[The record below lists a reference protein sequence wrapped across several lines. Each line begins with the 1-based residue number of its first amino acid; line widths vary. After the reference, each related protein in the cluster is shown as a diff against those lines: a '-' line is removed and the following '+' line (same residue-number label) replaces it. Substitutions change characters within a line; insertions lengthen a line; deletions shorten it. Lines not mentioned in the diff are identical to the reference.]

1 MNLLYTLPM
10 IASLIGALLCLVRI
24 EKFEEVISIIV
35 SSSTAIF
42 SILILFLPNVS
53 NSFLFL
59 DGISKIMILIISF
72 VYTMTV
78 IFSTTFLKYIDEP
91 LFQKRFY
98 YLLLNLF
105 AFSMFFSVS
114 VNNLGLVWVGIEGT
128 TVTSALL
135 VAVENDES
143 SIEATWRYIIIVSSG
158 LVISFISNIFIY
170 AATGTLDIS
179 KLLTTNS
186 FSGLLS
192 LGSMM
197 AIIGYGTKA
206 GIFPMHTWLPDVH
219 GKAPAPVSAIF
230 SSVLLPVAL
239 YAIIRIMQFTPA
251 LYVKNFT
258 LVLGFLTVII
268 AASLMAVQT
277 NYKRLFAYS
286 TMENMGM
293 ALIGI
298 SLGGYAF
305 VGVFVLIIS
314 HAFAKSST
322 FFLSGNLLSRYKTLK
337 IDEVAGV
344 AKRMPST
351 AYTLLFDAM
360 AITGMPPFGTFFGE
374 LLIILVLLSILPIEW
389 TLLLVSFLALA
400 FISMNFK
407 VGKMIFSESDG
418 KKMDRKRVGTIV
430 PIIGTLFSLATIFFI
445 PFISKVIK

>member
-35 SSSTAIF
+35 SVSTAIF

-286 TMENMGM
+286 NMENMGM

-337 IDEVAGV
+337 IDEVTGV

-389 TLLLVSFLALA
+389 TLLLVGFLALA

>member
-337 IDEVAGV
+337 IDEVTGV

-374 LLIILVLLSILPIEW
+374 LLIILVLLSILPLEW
-389 TLLLVSFLALA
+389 TLLLVGFLALA

>member
-1 MNLLYTLPM
+1 MNVFYIFPM
-10 IASLIGALLCLVRI
+10 VASLIGALLCLAKI
-24 EKFEEVISIIV
+24 EKFEEIISVITSI
-35 SSSTAIF
+35 STVAF
-42 SILILFLPNVS
+42 SIVILFLPDVS
-53 NSFLFL
+53 DAFLFL
-59 DGISKIMILIISF
+59 DGISKIMILTISI

-114 VNNLGLVWVGIEGT
+114 VNNLGLVWVGIEAT

-158 LVISFISNIFIY
+158 LVISFISNILIY

-179 KLLTTNS
+179 KLLTMNA
-186 FSGLLS
+186 FSTLLP

-230 SSVLLPVAL
+230 SGVLLPVAL
-239 YAIIRIMQFTPA
+239 YAIIRVIQFTPVA
-251 LYVKNFT
+251 YVKTFA
-258 LVLGFLTVII
+258 LVLGFLTVVIS
-268 AASLMAVQT
+268 ASLMAVQT

-298 SLGGYAF
+298 SLGGYALI
-305 VGVFVLIIS
+305 GVFVLIIS

-337 IDEVAGV
+337 IDEIKGV

-374 LLIILVLLSILPIEW
+374 IMIILVLLSVLNIGW
-389 TLLLVSFLALA
+389 TLLLVGFLALA

-407 VGKMIFSESDG
+407 VGKMIFSDSEG
-418 KKMDRKRVGTIV
+418 EKMDRKRIGTLV
-430 PIIGTLFSLATIFFI
+430 PIIDTVFSILVIFFI

>member
-35 SSSTAIF
+35 SASTAIF

-114 VNNLGLVWVGIEGT
+114 VNNLGLVWVGIEAT

-158 LVISFISNIFIY
+158 LVISFVSNIFIY

-230 SSVLLPVAL
+230 SSVLLPVTL

-251 LYVKNFT
+251 LYVKNFA

-337 IDEVAGV
+337 IDDVTGV

-374 LLIILVLLSILPIEW
+374 LLIILVLLSILPLEW
-389 TLLLVSFLALA
+389 TLLLVGFLALA

-418 KKMDRKRVGTIV
+418 KKMDRERVGTIV
-430 PIIGTLFSLATIFFI
+430 PIIGTIFSLATIFFI

>member
-1 MNLLYTLPM
+1 MDLVYILPM
-10 IASLIGALLCLVRI
+10 AASLIGALLCLVRI
-24 EKFEEVISIIV
+24 EKFEEIVSIIV
-35 SSSTAIF
+35 SVCTSIF
-42 SILILFLPNVS
+42 AVLILFSPNVS
-53 NSFLFL
+53 NYFLFL
-59 DGISKIMILIISF
+59 DGISKIMILTISI
-72 VYTMTV
+72 VYVMTV
-78 IFSTTFLKYIDEP
+78 IFSTTFFKYIDEP

-114 VNNLGLVWVGIEGT
+114 VNNFGLVWVGIEAT

-135 VAVENDES
+135 VATENDES

-158 LVISFISNIFIY
+158 LVISFIANILIY
-170 AATGTLDIS
+170 SATGTLDIS
-179 KLLTTNS
+179 KLLSMNS
-186 FSGLLS
+186 FSALLP

-197 AIIGYGTKA
+197 ALVGYGTKA

-230 SSVLLPVAL
+230 SGVLLPVAL
-239 YAIIRIMQFTPA
+239 YAMIRVIQFTPIE
-251 LYVKNFT
+251 YVKTFA
-258 LVLGFLTVII
+258 LILGFLTVII

-298 SLGGYAF
+298 SLGGYALL
-305 VGVFVLIIS
+305 GVIILILS

-337 IDEVAGV
+337 IDEVKGV
-344 AKRMPST
+344 AGRMPIT
-351 AYTLLFDAM
+351 AYTLLFSSM

-374 LLIILVLLSILPIEW
+374 IMIIFVLLSAVHIGW
-389 TLLLVSFLALA
+389 VLLLMAFLALA

-407 VGKMIFSESDG
+407 VGKMLFSDSEGDN
-418 KKMDRKRVGTIV
+418 MERKRVGTIIPV
-430 PIIGTLFSLATIFFI
+430 IDTILSLAIVFFI
-445 PFISKVIK
+445 PLISKVIK

>member
-337 IDEVAGV
+337 IDEVTGV

-389 TLLLVSFLALA
+389 TLLLVGFLALA